1 MLRSRHAHRVA
12 VLTVAV
18 SLAALAGCSG
28 GRAGVSGK
36 VAYDGKPVDG
46 GVIVFVPE
54 GDAAGTKVSG
64 DIVGGEYKLP
74 ADRGPKPGK
83 YKVEIIWK
91 QKKPS
96 AKKTDPDVVTPDQ
109 TIQVIPPK
117 YNTQT
122 TLNAD
127 VKSGSNELNFDL
139 PK

>member
-1 MLRSRHAHRVA
+1 MLRSRHAHRVG
-12 VLTVAV
+12 VLAVAV
-18 SLAALAGCSG
+18 TLAALAGCSG

-36 VAYDGKPVDG
+36 VSYDGKPVDG
-46 GVIVFVPE
+46 GAIVFVPE
-54 GDAAGTKVSG
+54 GDAAGAKVGG
-64 DIVGGEYKLP
+64 DIVGGEYNLP
-74 ADRGPKPGK
+74 AGRGPKPGK

-91 QKKPS
+91 QKKPT
-96 AKKTDPDVVTPDQ
+96 AKKADPDVVSQEQ
-109 TIQVIPPK
+109 TIQVIPPR